1 MLADN
6 SMKTSISNEFRLIS
20 TLAMCKKKEPYVAP
34 KKKKKKLHTH
44 ASCQCRY
51 RNENKD
57 SKDKRWHE
65 ESYPSLDNHVLIE
78 WGNELQLKL
87 SINFHSKV
95 TNKHFETFDE

>member
-6 SMKTSISNEFRLIS
+6 SIKKSISNEFRLIS
-20 TLAMCKKKEPYVAP
+20 TLAMWKKKESYVAP
-34 KKKKKKLHTH
+34 KKNKNYTHTH
-44 ASCQCRY
+44 TLRQCRY
-51 RNENKD
+51 INQNKD

-65 ESYPSLDNHVLIE
+65 ESYPSLDNHMLIE